1 MCRIVKERNGKKKKI
16 SVRHELATI
25 SSREGDGRTVRLKGG
40 RSAPLAGL
48 NPHPARALFFPIP
61 VRAKWWNSN
70 FFFSINDRVGRKEKE
85 EKFPMQACGIAS
97 SRHRPI
103 VLFSTPRRAT
113 SLCPPFFFLS
123 SSSATSRREPHTDFL
138 FLKASSMVINDYSLN
153 VRSWVPL
160 LPKSSTTIHLHC
172 CEGDESTR

>member
-1 MCRIVKERNGKKKKI
+1 MLARTLIRLELSFSPYQYAQNGGI
-16 SVRHELATI
+16 QI
-25 SSREGDGRTVRLKGG
+25 
-40 RSAPLAGL
+40 
-48 NPHPARALFFPIP
+48 LFF
-61 VRAKWWNSN
+61 
-70 FFFSINDRVGRKEKE
+70 FINDRVGRKEKE